1 MYIQYFFLCPPAG
14 LCIFVV
20 SWIVVDMYLDDVILP
35 GQGREWRVE
44 SVSWSLVSGMP
55 GPVPIVHIT
64 PGN

>member
-1 MYIQYFFLCPPAG
+1 MYIQYFFLCPPFG

-44 SVSWSLVSGMP
+44 SEARGVQSRGWRVE
-55 GPVPIVHIT
+55 I
-64 PGN
+64 